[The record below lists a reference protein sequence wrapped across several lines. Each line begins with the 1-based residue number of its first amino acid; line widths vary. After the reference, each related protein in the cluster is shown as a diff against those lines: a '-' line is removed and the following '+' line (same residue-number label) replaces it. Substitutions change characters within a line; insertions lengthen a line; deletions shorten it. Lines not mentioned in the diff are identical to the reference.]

1 MVAMG
6 GLLIPS
12 SVRLPKIDSK
22 GDSSISDDGKVDL
35 DSEMEDRKVRKLD
48 LAERK
53 IRFSQLA
60 RLNCKVVGLHDD
72 LKSHIRAG
80 HNTVQIRKTI
90 YSAAALDPTH
100 WPTAILTFALQIM
113 ILVLYMHEPHHF
125 LDVKL
130 SPLVDEKLIAM
141 HVVLGRF
148 ISYFVVWVNAVDD
161 LQNGVNLFLCTSGY
175 MRILG
180 FFHLFLVTMYP
191 IVWVSTIRR
200 TKTFTE
206 ALTQTGIMALFMQL
220 DEHIS
225 SVMDLGIMKRE
236 VGEIV
241 HTINNPL
248 KPGLRETI
256 MISILMVYTLV
267 TFFYVWFTVLD
278 TYLFPA
284 IVWIVFALCI
294 FRTFYLDMYDAKE
307 MMGISP
313 TIVKK
318 VFVKG
323 R

>member
-1 MVAMG
+1 MD
-6 GLLIPS
+6 LLIPS
-12 SVRLPKIDSK
+12 PRRVNQIEARN
-22 GDSSISDDGKVDL
+22 DSSISDDGIVDL
-35 DSEMEDRKVRKLD
+35 DSEMIDRKLRKFD
-48 LAERK
+48 LADRTM
-53 IRFSQLA
+53 RFSQLA
-60 RLNCKVVGLHDD
+60 KLNCKVVGLHDD
-72 LKSHIRAG
+72 AKSQIRAG

-100 WPTAILTFALQIM
+100 WPTAILTFSLQIM
-113 ILVLYMHEPHHF
+113 ILVLYMNEPYQF

-130 SPLVDEKLIAM
+130 SPLVDRKFIAM
-141 HVVLGRF
+141 QVVLGRF

-161 LQNGVNLFLCTSGY
+161 LQNGVNLSLCMSGY

-191 IVWVSTIRR
+191 IVWVSTIKR
-200 TKTFTE
+200 TKTFTQ

-236 VGEIV
+236 IGEMV

-256 MISILMVYTLV
+256 MISILMAYTLI

-284 IVWIVFALCI
+284 IVWIMFALCI

-307 MMGISP
+307 MMVASP
-313 TIVKK
+313 SIVKK
-318 VFVKG
+318 VFVK
-323 R
+323 RTRVD